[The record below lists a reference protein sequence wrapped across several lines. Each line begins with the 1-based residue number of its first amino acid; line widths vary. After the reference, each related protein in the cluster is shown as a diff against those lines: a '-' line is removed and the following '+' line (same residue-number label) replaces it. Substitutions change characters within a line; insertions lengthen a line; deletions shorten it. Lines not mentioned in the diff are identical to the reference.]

1 MVAVQSISLQWHM
14 SLQCG
19 NNENLH
25 TYVLSLVF
33 DKKFMKSTFL
43 LISNYIKSWFNEIF
57 GASIS
62 RFSILWSHHSW
73 FQVLSNC
80 NPSVRYRLQV
90 VSYYCFG
97 YGSQKMKAN
106 ASQYIRRTRGLLLS
120 NAALSL
126 WKYVE
131 AATRS
136 DAHTVKKGAIGGAR
150 CQK

>member
-14 SLQCG
+14 SLKCG
-19 NNENLH
+19 NNENMYSHMFL
-25 TYVLSLVF
+25 TKILWNQRFYYLVT
-33 DKKFMKSTFL
+33 KE
-43 LISNYIKSWFNEIF
+43 LISRNFWCEY
-57 GASIS
+57 
-62 RFSILWSHHSW
+62 FSFFHTVWSHHSW

-80 NPSVRYRLQV
+80 NPFVRYRLQV

-106 ASQYIRRTRGLLLS
+106 ASPYIRRTRGLLLS

-136 DAHTVKKGAIGGAR
+136 DAH
-150 CQK
+150 CQKRGRRGCKMSKVIW